1 MASSNLMGVGGTHL
15 SLLSAVFAGTAL
27 IQAASARLQPLDVHK
42 LTTPVGFGTY
52 LEPELLRRWRPV
64 FAPLEPQKGWIS
76 RLQNVTARVYSQGRQ
91 DSVLALIFDSI
102 GVTNCFAVEFG
113 FDSPTY
119 EGGSG
124 SNTLF
129 LHRAGGFQTLLLD
142 GEFSNASINLHA
154 HFLYA
159 NNVAELFHRY
169 GVPQEPDFVSC
180 DMDSHDAFV
189 LRAILKAGF
198 RPRVITAEYNL
209 NWGTSATRTWTMVD
223 PTLRTGSLPPG
234 EHYLP
239 FTCAW
244 GASMGT
250 LKAIADEFGYAIVAV
265 VGVMDLVWI
274 RRDVLDP
281 TALRHVPTW
290 DQLAAQVPRM
300 NLLHAPTYPAYL
312 QRVIDYGVWHE
323 TGSVDKAREAARRTM
338 LNATVKHPC
347 YASALAVSGA

>member
-1 MASSNLMGVGGTHL
+1 MGVGSTHL

-189 LRAILKAGF
+189 LRA
-198 RPRVITAEYNL
+198 
-209 NWGTSATRTWTMVD
+209 ATRNYCRVQSKLGHICNAHVD
-223 PTLRTGSLPPG
+223 NGGPDAAHGVPASGGALPPL
-234 EHYLP
+234 HVR
-239 FTCAW
+239 
-244 GASMGT
+244 MGCVH
-250 LKAIADEFGYAIVAV
+250 GYAQ
-265 VGVMDLVWI
+265 GHRGRVW
-274 RRDVLDP
+274 
-281 TALRHVPTW
+281 LRHRRRGRG
-290 DQLAAQVPRM
+290 DGS
-300 NLLHAPTYPAYL
+300 
-312 QRVIDYGVWHE
+312 RVDSPGR
-323 TGSVDKAREAARRTM
+323 A
-338 LNATVKHPC
+338 
-347 YASALAVSGA
+347 